1 MFVEIQTEDYLYV
14 LRLMTMVHLMHVFVR
29 TDLEMQY
36 PQQTLIVVSTE
47 PIEMLIQMDFIS
59 FSSRYY

>member
-14 LRLMTMVHLMHVFVR
+14 LRRMTMVHLMHVFVR
-29 TDLEMQY
+29 TDSEMQY
-36 PQQTLIVVSTE
+36 PQRTLIVVSTE